1 MARTSPS
8 QKQGACSTEL
18 IPVYCRILRFRI
30 TWITC
35 LFSDLLKLTLFCDSV
50 IFSLFK
56 GSRKVSGPLHGY
68 ILWECLLSNSQP
80 ALLTLF
86 HGLHFCQKKRK
97 KYKQPKPQTKSH
109 MRKKNCS
116 DRFSMMCFSTSSS
129 WRLWNHEKVSICL
142 GSVLTGISMFVQLEY
157 LVQ

>member
-1 MARTSPS
+1 M
-8 QKQGACSTEL
+8 
-18 IPVYCRILRFRI
+18 

-97 KYKQPKPQTKSH
+97 KYKQPKPQTKSQ
-109 MRKKNCS
+109 MWKKKLQWPFFHDVLFHKLIMKIVKSWEGVHLSWKCS
-116 DRFSMMCFSTSSS
+116 HRNSYACTVGVSCPVKNTSTWHSFGCF
-129 WRLWNHEKVSICL
+129 C
-142 GSVLTGISMFVQLEY
+142 GIILH
-157 LVQ
+157 